1 MVGVLRSVGGRLG
14 DAGAMLPVCY
24 SERELSLRPFR
35 ARAAI
40 PAPPRPYD
48 RLAIAGIQ
56 RRTVTESVMVLGYA
70 GSSGLRKVVV
80 LKFVADT
87 AKDLNVLILPFPLM
101 R

>member
-14 DAGAMLPVCY
+14 DAGAMLP
-24 SERELSLRPFR
+24 
-35 ARAAI
+35 
-40 PAPPRPYD
+40 APPRPYD
-48 RLAIAGIQ
+48 RLAIAGFQ